1 MGYSRGRFLAAA
13 GIMVAVLVPVGSASA
28 TAASAVEAAAAVPS
42 EYRST
47 TIVAGKKNVF
57 GMNLKPTAKVT
68 DTLTGAPLAGLSVV
82 FYLRNNPYIPHMCG
96 GVTNAQGVAT
106 CGGVREQMYVLQK
119 NGYIAQFGG
128 IEVGPIYYRPSSD
141 EVMVFGS

>member
-1 MGYSRGRFLAAA
+1 LLAAA
-13 GIMVAVLVPVGSASA
+13 GIMVAVLVPVGSEAA
-28 TAASAVEAAAAVPS
+28 TAAPAVDAAAAVPS
-42 EYRST
+42 EYRYT

-82 FYLRNNPYIPHMCG
+82 FYLRNNPFIPHMCG
-96 GVTNAQGVAT
+96 GITNAQGVAT
-106 CGGVREQMYVLQK
+106 CGGVREQMYVWQK

-128 IEVGPIYYRPSSD
+128 KEVGQIYYRSSSD
-141 EVMVFGS
+141 EVTVFGS